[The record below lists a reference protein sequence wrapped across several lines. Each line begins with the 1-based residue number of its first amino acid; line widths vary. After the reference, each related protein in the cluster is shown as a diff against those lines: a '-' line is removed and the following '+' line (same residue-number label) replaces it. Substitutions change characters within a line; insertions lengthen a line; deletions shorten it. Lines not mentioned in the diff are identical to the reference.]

1 MALNGI
7 DVSNWQNGINLSV
20 VPADFVICKAT
31 EGNHYVSPDC
41 NRQYQ
46 QAKQAG
52 KLLGVYHYV
61 NGTGGAIAEA
71 QYFVNNCKGYIG
83 EAMLCVD
90 WEAQG
95 NGQWGNTTYL
105 KQVLDEIYR
114 LTKVRPLVYTSAS
127 VLRSQNFDAIA
138 KAGYGLWMAQ
148 YANNNITGY
157 QSDPWTDGKGLGA
170 FSFAA
175 IHQYSS
181 HGRLNG
187 YSGNLDLDIFYGDKT
202 AWKKYAQGDRG
213 GTVEHPENKPS
224 QSSPS
229 GSTLDLVYNVM
240 LNKYGTGEARKKAL
254 GSRYQEVQDFIN
266 HIDQVSAQ
274 TLANEVK
281 SGKYGNNPV
290 RKTVLGSRYQ
300 EVQNIVNSGGAV
312 YYTVKSGDNLSTI
325 AQKYGTTVSQLVAW
339 NGIKNAN
346 LIYAGQ
352 KLRVK

>member
-52 KLLGVYHYV
+52 RLLGVYHYV

-95 NGQWGNTTYL
+95 NGKWGNTTYL

-138 KAGYGLWMAQ
+138 KAGYG
-148 YANNNITGY
+148 
-157 QSDPWTDGKGLGA
+157 
-170 FSFAA
+170 FAKIVRYHA
-175 IHQYSS
+175 
-181 HGRLNG
+181 RLERAEPKAR
-187 YSGNLDLDIFYGDKT
+187 SGCGFC
-202 AWKKYAQGDRG
+202 DR
-213 GTVEHPENKPS
+213 
-224 QSSPS
+224 
-229 GSTLDLVYNVM
+229 
-240 LNKYGTGEARKKAL
+240 
-254 GSRYQEVQDFIN
+254 
-266 HIDQVSAQ
+266 
-274 TLANEVK
+274 
-281 SGKYGNNPV
+281 
-290 RKTVLGSRYQ
+290 
-300 EVQNIVNSGGAV
+300 
-312 YYTVKSGDNLSTI
+312 
-325 AQKYGTTVSQLVAW
+325 
-339 NGIKNAN
+339 
-346 LIYAGQ
+346 
-352 KLRVK
+352 